1 MENAN
6 IRGRTGSQNTDIMT
20 NNKQTLLGIKRQAS
34 LGILGII
41 LLLTVACGGGSD
53 DVTPTPTN
61 TPTITPTPTQTP
73 TPTDTP
79 TPTPTATRPAT

>member
-53 DVTPTPTN
+53 DVTPPPTN
-61 TPTITPTPTQTP
+61 TPTITPTPPHTP
-73 TPTDTP
+73 VSYTHLRAHDT
-79 TPTPTATRPAT
+79 